1 MEFIWLKQMSKE
13 HVADIPTL
21 INHVSIIVVGK
32 RKVYYRFN

>member
-1 MEFIWLKQMSKE
+1 MSKE

-21 INHVSIIVVGK
+21 INQVSIIVVGK